1 MSGPALDR
9 KSTPKRPKS
18 KLAGLHLLIAEDE
31 MLIAL
36 SLADMVAAF
45 GCTSVIAARV
55 GKAVALAAIQRF
67 DAAILDMNLA
77 GEPGYPIAD
86 ALSRRGIPFIIA
98 TGYGAGG
105 LVMPYRDWPIL
116 AKPYSPEQV
125 ETALLTA
132 LANA

>member
-1 MSGPALDR
+1 
-9 KSTPKRPKS
+9 
-18 KLAGLHLLIAEDE
+18 

-55 GKAVALAAIQRF
+55 AKAVALASIQRF

-77 GEPGYPIAD
+77 GEPGYPVAD
-86 ALSRRGIPFIIA
+86 ALSRRSIPFIIA
-98 TGYGAGG
+98 TGYGVGG
-105 LVMPYRDWPIL
+105 IAMHYRDQPIL

-125 ETALLTA
+125 EAALLLA
-132 LANA
+132 LASA